1 MKVQDSKTKIPI
13 VYHEGYSTDF
23 PIEHRFVM
31 LKFSMLVDV
40 LQKEEILTD
49 KNIYV
54 PELISRV
61 ELLLAHEE
69 SYVDRVL
76 NGSLSKEELREMG
89 LPYSPGLIERV
100 LWEVS
105 GTILTGELALKNGIA
120 CNAGGG
126 THHAHPGKASGFCIF
141 NDAATAIRVLQY
153 KNKIKTALII
163 DLDVHQGDGNNA
175 FFNEDNSVY
184 VFSMHGEKNFP
195 LRKVKGDLD
204 IALPDEIGDLEYM
217 NILKESLPEI
227 LDKFSPDLVFYDA
240 GIDPFE
246 GDTLGKLSL
255 SEQGLLERDIYV
267 LTTLRNHS
275 LPVATVIGGGYD
287 KDHYA
292 LANRHGIIFRA
303 AERVFGDLHK
313 SDYLIK
319 I

>member
-1 MKVQDSKTKIPI
+1 MRDKNSKNKIPI

-31 LKFSMLVDV
+31 RKFPLLVDV

-49 KNIYV
+49 KNLFV
-54 PELISRV
+54 PELIGRE

-76 NGSLSKEELREMG
+76 NGNLSKEELREMG
-89 LPYSPGLIERV
+89 LPYSKGLIERV

-105 GTILTGELALKNGIA
+105 GTILAGELALNYGIA

-141 NDAATAIRVLQY
+141 NDIATAIRILQY

-175 FFNEDNSVY
+175 FFGLDNSVF

-195 LRKVKGDLD
+195 IRKVKGDLD
-204 IALPDEIGDLEYM
+204 IALADDLGDLEYLE
-217 NILKESLPEI
+217 ILNQTLPLI
-227 LDKFSPDLVFYDA
+227 LDKFTPDLVFYDA
-240 GIDPFE
+240 GIDPFI

-255 SEQGLLERDIYV
+255 SEEGLFARDTYV
-267 LTTLRNHS
+267 LKTLRQHS

-287 KDHYA
+287 KDHSA

-303 AERVFGDLHK
+303 AEEVYG
-313 SDYLIK
+313 S
-319 I
+319 

>member
-1 MKVQDSKTKIPI
+1 MKRNMIEKNIKNLIPI

-31 LKFSMLVDV
+31 RKFPLLVEL
-40 LQKEEILTD
+40 LQKESILRDNNLYT
-49 KNIYV
+49 
-54 PELISRV
+54 PELIGRE
-61 ELLLAHEE
+61 ELLLAHEKN
-69 SYVDRVL
+69 YVDRVL
-76 NGSLSKEELREMG
+76 DGNLSKEELREMG
-89 LPYSPGLIERV
+89 LPYSQGLIDRV
-100 LWEVS
+100 IWEVS
-105 GTILTGELALKNGIA
+105 GTILAGEIALKTGIA

-141 NDAATAIRVLQY
+141 NDIATAIRVLQFR
-153 KNKIKTALII
+153 KKIKTALII

-217 NILKESLPEI
+217 KILKETLPEI
-227 LDKFSPDLVFYDA
+227 LDKFTPDLVFYDA

-267 LTTLRNHS
+267 LNTLCNHG

-292 LANRHGIIFRA
+292 LAHRHGIIFRA
-303 AERVFGDLHK
+303 AEVVYGGLLD
-313 SDYLIK
+313 
-319 I
+319 